1 MLYNCL
7 QSIMRKALGI
17 NRLTKT
23 QSINNL
29 NLLINSKY
37 VLTSNCLKTFIPLP
51 STSEETVKLVVHH
64 FLQFINSMT
73 LQGQIAMQMTF
84 NFDYYCDCC

>member
-73 LQGQIAMQMTF
+73 LQGQIAIQMTL
-84 NFDYYCDCC
+84 NFDYYCNCC